1 MLKTKKQ
8 LKYQM
13 KTPKNQ
19 VQNNRA
25 KVKEIRAI
33 AHTTKKH
40 KIKGNKTRVESIRAP
55 KKTPSV
61 DTA

>member
-8 LKYQM
+8 LKYQN
-13 KTPKNQ
+13 KITGNQ
-19 VQNNRA
+19 VHNRA

-33 AHTTKKH
+33 AHTTKQH
-40 KIKGNKTRVESIRAP
+40 KIKGNIARIKSIRAP